1 MDYQDIEFHVEDGI
15 AWLLLNRPSAMNGL
29 TMRMSQE
36 LGDAV
41 RRCNTD
47 AAIRCVVIGG
57 NGRAFCAGADV
68 KEFGNQLS
76 GGDVSTYVRQLAD
89 DLHLNVVIAL
99 RRLPKIVV
107 GMING
112 VVAGGGL
119 GLSLIGDYRIASDQA
134 RFTSAYS
141 NIAVNPDGG
150 STYLLPR
157 IIGPSR
163 ALELYLTNDVVGA
176 DRALEL
182 GLVHKVVPADDLLK
196 ETAAFAGRM
205 AAGPTLAYAKA
216 KHLYHVS
223 LSNDLV
229 TQLDLESEYISQS
242 VTTEDFRNGVEAFMN
257 KAKPTFRGR

>member
-1 MDYQDIEFHVEDGI
+1 VENGV
-15 AWLLLNRPSAMNGL
+15 AWLLLNRPEAMNGL
-29 TMRMSQE
+29 TSRMGRE
-36 LGDAV
+36 MGDAV
-41 RRCNTD
+41 RRCFAD
-47 AAIRCVVIGG
+47 EAIKCVVVGG

-68 KEFGNQLS
+68 KEFGAQLS
-76 GGDVSTYVRQLAD
+76 AGSVSGYVRQLAD
-89 DLHLNVVIAL
+89 DLHINAVIAL

-119 GLSLIGDYRIASDQA
+119 GLSLAGDYRIASEAA

-157 IIGPSR
+157 IVGPSK
-163 ALELYLTNDVVGA
+163 AMEFYLTNEVVDA
-176 DRALEL
+176 HRARDL
-182 GLVHKVVPADDLLK
+182 GLVHRVVPAGDLVA
-196 ETAAFAGRM
+196 ETRTFAERM

-216 KHLYHVS
+216 KYLYQVS

-229 TQLDLESEYISQS
+229 TQMDLESEFISQS
-242 VTTEDFRNGVEAFMN
+242 AATEDFRNGVEAFV
-257 KAKPTFRGR
+257 KKEKPVFRGR